1 MHEID
6 QIKVTDQTNFRLYE
20 IKKIDNYFVNDINQQ
35 KVYSKKLN
43 KYVTIFDYIGK
54 ILIVLSAT
62 ISGVSI
68 ISFTST
74 TIGESVGIVSA
85 RFTLIFS
92 LTTGIIKKLL
102 NMTINKKKKHDQ
114 LLILAESKFNS
125 IETLISQAL
134 GDLDI
139 IHEELIMIL
148 KEKDKYEKMKYNLIS
163 ENGDEK
169 QEILKI
175 SNI

>member
-6 QIKVTDQTNFRLYE
+6 KTKLTDQTKFRLYE
-20 IKKIDNYFVNDINQQ
+20 IKKIDNCFVNDINQQ
-35 KVYSKKLN
+35 KAYSKKLSR
-43 KYVTIFDYIGK
+43 YVTIFDYIDK

-62 ISGVSI
+62 ASGVSI
-68 ISFTST
+68 VSFTN
-74 TIGESVGIVSA
+74 TIGKSFGIVSA
-85 RFTLIFS
+85 SFTLIFS
-92 LTTGIIKKLL
+92 LTIGIVKKLL
-102 NMTINKKKKHDQ
+102 NMTINKKKKHDH

-139 IHEELIMIL
+139 SHEEFIMIL
-148 KEKDKYEKMKYNLIS
+148 KEKDRYERMKYNLVS

-169 QEILKI
+169 Q
-175 SNI
+175 